1 MNPPVTQP
9 YFLIAAAVAPALI
22 LMTILAV
29 RIEKRRWFLPRSV
42 SSIALAILGGLGA
55 AFIAYWLETAL
66 TIKPWGIAN
75 LGMLAVFTLLGV
87 GLVEEGAKYIM
98 FRALIWSN
106 KQFKEPY
113 DGVLYA
119 GVIGLSFGA
128 IENIYYVLENG
139 LNTALLRAFTAVPMH
154 GLLGVLLGWYL
165 GKARVAEINEG
176 KKASWGF
183 LLQGLFWATLA
194 HGFYD
199 FLAFQTNPFAEWGL
213 CIFLGWFAWLGFR
226 LAQKSRA
233 VSPAWGGTIS
243 LPAPVW
249 VPPAIIP
256 RNPVLAALYSVIPG
270 GGQIYNKEWQ
280 KGGFLF
286 GVGLVNAFLFSFVWL
301 LLSFPLGILIL
312 LESWNL
318 SLGKEPLKFVSSLTE
333 SPVLWLLGG
342 LSALFWLYGIWDAY
356 RTAKLQNFDY
366 LEPPVARKKT
376 VQSISGSYLGHLA
389 LLVLFVLV
397 PILQG
402 NKGGGGDPGG
412 IEFELVSDPQTLN
425 GHSNKPEG
433 SKEGK
438 DAKNVRETPS
448 VLAQKAPDEKGTVAK
463 KQAPKKAQRKA
474 GVPRSYSDYLSY
486 QIRLYHD
493 IYFKSGI
500 VGADQYTVVRYR
512 IAPSGEI
519 ASAEALQ
526 EHSTT
531 STEGSDLAV
540 RTIQSMGP
548 LEPLPPGTGEVE
560 VVELFWNGVTI
571 GRPGSLEERLSSL
584 PDGRWI
590 SPTDNPSEPP
600 QPSLAPQAT
609 SPS

>member
-1 MNPPVTQP
+1 MNPPVPQT
-9 YFLIAAAVAPALI
+9 YFLIAAAIAPALL
-22 LMTILAV
+22 LMAALAV
-29 RIEKRRWFLPRSV
+29 RIEKRRWTLPRSL

-66 TIKPWGIAN
+66 TVKPWGITN
-75 LGMLAVFTLLGV
+75 LGMLAVFTFLGV

-98 FRALIWSN
+98 FRALLWPN

-119 GVIGLSFGA
+119 GIIGLSFGA

-165 GKARVAEINEG
+165 GKARVEESNEG

-183 LLQGLFWATLA
+183 LLQGLFWATVA

-226 LAQKSRA
+226 LTQKSRA
-233 VSPAWGGTIS
+233 ISPTWGGTAPQ
-243 LPAPVW
+243 PAPAW
-249 VPPAIIP
+249 VPPAVIP
-256 RNPVLAALYSVIPG
+256 RNPVLAALCSVIPG
-270 GGQIYNKEWQ
+270 GGQAYNREWQ

-286 GVGLVNAFLFSFVWL
+286 GVGLVNASLFSFTWL
-301 LLSFPLGILIL
+301 LLSFPLGMLIL
-312 LESWNL
+312 LESWGL
-318 SLGKEPLKFVSSLTE
+318 SLGKEPLKFVSSLIE

-342 LSALFWLYGIWDAY
+342 LSGIFWIYGIWDAY
-356 RTAKLQNFDY
+356 RTAQLQKFDY
-366 LEPPVARKKT
+366 LEPPVARRKT

-402 NKGGGGDPGG
+402 GGGGGEPGSR
-412 IEFELVSDPQTLN
+412 IEFDLVSDPQTLN
-425 GHSNKPEG
+425 GHDKKPEG
-433 SKEGK
+433 SKDGK
-438 DAKNVRETPS
+438 DAKNIKESPS
-448 VLAQKAPDEKGTVAK
+448 VLAQKALDEKGTVAK
-463 KQAPKKAQRKA
+463 QQAPKKAQRRA

-486 QIRLYHD
+486 RIRLYHD
-493 IYFKSGI
+493 RYF
-500 VGADQYTVVRYR
+500 DHTNPEQYTVVRYR
-512 IAPSGEI
+512 IMPSGEI

-531 STEGSDLAV
+531 SPENSALAV
-540 RTIQSMGP
+540 QTIQSMGP

-590 SPTDNPSEPP
+590 SPVDSPSEPP
-600 QPSLAPQAT
+600 QPSLDPQTT
-609 SPS
+609 SPG